1 MDNIK
6 EFDKV
11 RVLVT
16 GGRRG
21 LGAAIGDAFENLG
34 ATVDRLSSKDV
45 DLADSEQ
52 LANYLSSDL
61 FLVPDVLVL
70 NAAINNPHEIDKGV
84 MGRIRETMQV
94 NFTSQAEI
102 ISKVFPEMQKRKSG
116 KILSISSLYSQ
127 RSRAGR
133 AAYSTSKA
141 AMDALIRTC
150 AIEGAPHGVLAN
162 SVSPGFID
170 NALTR
175 QNNDETAIAALA
187 QRIPMNRL
195 AQEGELMDLIL
206 LLCSSRNTYITGQ
219 NIAVDGGYSLV

>member
-1 MDNIK
+1 MDHIND
-6 EFDKV
+6 FDKV
-11 RVLVT
+11 RVLIT

-21 LGAAIGDAFENLG
+21 LGAAIGDAFETRG
-34 ATVDRLSSKDV
+34 ATVDRLSTSEV
-45 DLADSEQ
+45 DLSDPEQ
-52 LANYLSSDL
+52 VANYLSSNH
-61 FLVPDVLVL
+61 FVVPDVLIL
-70 NAAINNPHEIDKGV
+70 NAAINNPHEIVEGL
-84 MGRIRETMQV
+84 MGRINETMQV

-102 ISKVFPEMQKRKSG
+102 LSKVFPEMLKRKGG

-127 RSRAGR
+127 RSRTGR

-150 AIEGAPHGVLAN
+150 AIEGAANGVLAN
-162 SVSPGFID
+162 SVSPGFIE

-175 QNNDETAIAALA
+175 KNNDDAAIAALA

-195 AQEGELMDLIL
+195 AQEHELMDIIL

-219 NIAVDGGYSLV
+219 NIAVDGGYGLV